1 MVKDLQ
7 IIEETHLGE
16 NEITLLHLYFMKKL
30 LFPIMVVTM
39 ILAMV
44 GCGSSK
50 QVAYWQNIDSISLAA
65 SKGLYDAKIMP
76 KDELTI
82 LVQTTDPLT
91 SEPFNLRSTGQ
102 TNSKSQVT
110 NYLVDNDGMINFP
123 IIGKIHVAGL
133 TKTECE
139 DLIKSKIQ
147 PYLARTE
154 NPLVSVRMSSYRITV
169 IGEVNRPGVIP
180 VATEK
185 ISLVEALAEAGDI
198 TIFGK
203 RDNILLVREDKTG
216 EKHKIRL
223 NMNDANLI
231 NSPYYYLQQNDIIY
245 VEPQKMKARNTFF
258 GSNTSIFYSVIGITT
273 SLVSLLIT
281 ILR

>member
-1 MVKDLQ
+1 
-7 IIEETHLGE
+7 
-16 NEITLLHLYFMKKL
+16 
-30 LFPIMVVTM
+30 MVVTM

-123 IIGKIHVAGL
+123 IIGK
-133 TKTECE
+133 
-139 DLIKSKIQ
+139 S
-147 PYLARTE
+147 
-154 NPLVSVRMSSYRITV
+154 MSQ
-169 IGEVNRPGVIP
+169 
-180 VATEK
+180 
-185 ISLVEALAEAGDI
+185 D
-198 TIFGK
+198 
-203 RDNILLVREDKTG
+203 
-216 EKHKIRL
+216 
-223 NMNDANLI
+223 
-231 NSPYYYLQQNDIIY
+231 
-245 VEPQKMKARNTFF
+245 
-258 GSNTSIFYSVIGITT
+258 
-273 SLVSLLIT
+273 
-281 ILR
+281 

>member
-1 MVKDLQ
+1 
-7 IIEETHLGE
+7 
-16 NEITLLHLYFMKKL
+16 
-30 LFPIMVVTM
+30 MVVTV
-39 ILAMV
+39 ILMMV

-65 SKGLYDAKIMP
+65 SKGLFNAKIMP

-102 TNSKSQVT
+102 ISSKNQIT
-110 NYLVDNDGMINFP
+110 GYLVDNDGMINFP
-123 IIGKIHVAGL
+123 IVGKIHVAGL

-154 NPLVSVRMSSYRITV
+154 NPLVSVRTSSYRITV
-169 IGEVNRPGVIP
+169 IGEVNKPGVIP
-180 VATEK
+180 VTTEK
-185 ISLVEALAEAGDI
+185 ISLVEALAEAGDM
-198 TIFGK
+198 TVYGK
-203 RDNILLVREDKTG
+203 RDNILLVREDKSG
-216 EKHKIRL
+216 EKHKVRL
-223 NMNDANLI
+223 NMNDANII
-231 NSPYYYLQQNDIIY
+231 NSPYYYLQQNDIVY
-245 VEPQKMKARNTFF
+245 VEPHKVKARNTFF

-273 SLVSLLIT
+273 SLASLLIT

>member
-1 MVKDLQ
+1 
-7 IIEETHLGE
+7 
-16 NEITLLHLYFMKKL
+16 
-30 LFPIMVVTM
+30 MVVTV
-39 ILAMV
+39 ILMMV

-65 SKGLYDAKIMP
+65 SKGLFDAKIMP

-102 TNSKSQVT
+102 TTSKNQIT
-110 NYLVDNDGMINFP
+110 GYLVDNDGMINFP
-123 IIGKIHVAGL
+123 IVGKIHVAGL

-154 NPLVSVRMSSYRITV
+154 NPLVSVRTSSYRITV
-169 IGEVNRPGVIP
+169 IGEVNKPGVIP

-185 ISLVEALAEAGDI
+185 ISLVEALAEAGDM
-198 TIFGK
+198 TVYGK
-203 RDNILLVREDKTG
+203 RDNILLVREDKSG
-216 EKHKIRL
+216 EKHKVRL
-223 NMNDANLI
+223 NMNDANII
-231 NSPYYYLQQNDIIY
+231 NSPYYYLQQNDIVY
-245 VEPQKMKARNTFF
+245 VEPHKVKARNTFF

-273 SLVSLLIT
+273 SLASLLIT

>member
-1 MVKDLQ
+1 
-7 IIEETHLGE
+7 
-16 NEITLLHLYFMKKL
+16 
-30 LFPIMVVTM
+30 MVVTM
-39 ILAMV
+39 ILMMV

-65 SKGLYDAKIMP
+65 SKGLFDAKIMP

-102 TNSKSQVT
+102 TSSKNQIIG
-110 NYLVDNDGMINFP
+110 YLVDNDGMINFP
-123 IIGKIHVAGL
+123 IVGKIHVAGL

-154 NPLVSVRMSSYRITV
+154 NPLVSVRTSSYRITV

-180 VATEK
+180 VSTEK
-185 ISLVEALAEAGDI
+185 ISLVEALAEAGDM
-198 TIFGK
+198 TVYGK
-203 RDNILLVREDKTG
+203 RDNILLVREDKSG
-216 EKHKIRL
+216 EKHKVRL
-223 NMNDANLI
+223 NMNDANII
-231 NSPYYYLQQNDIIY
+231 NSPYYYLQQNDIVY
-245 VEPQKMKARNTFF
+245 VEPHKVKARNTFF

-273 SLVSLLIT
+273 SLASLLIT
-281 ILR
+281 VLR

>member
-1 MVKDLQ
+1 
-7 IIEETHLGE
+7 
-16 NEITLLHLYFMKKL
+16 MKKL
-30 LFPIMVVTM
+30 LLPIMVVTM
-39 ILAMV
+39 ILMMV

-50 QVAYWQNIDSISLAA
+50 EVAYWQNIDSISLAA

-102 TNSKSQVT
+102 TSSKNQIT
-110 NYLVDNDGMINFP
+110 GYLVDNDGMINFP
-123 IIGKIHVAGL
+123 IVGKIHVAGL

-154 NPLVSVRMSSYRITV
+154 NPLVSVRTSSYRITV

-185 ISLVEALAEAGDI
+185 ISLVEALAEAGDM
-198 TIFGK
+198 TIYGK
-203 RDNILLVREDKTG
+203 RDNVLLVREDKSG
-216 EKHKIRL
+216 EKHKVRL
-223 NMNDANLI
+223 NMNDANII
-231 NSPYYYLQQNDIIY
+231 NSPYYYLQQNDIVY
-245 VEPQKMKARNTFF
+245 VEPHKVKARNTFF

>member
-1 MVKDLQ
+1 
-7 IIEETHLGE
+7 
-16 NEITLLHLYFMKKL
+16 MKKL
-30 LFPIMVVTM
+30 LLPIMVVTV
-39 ILAMV
+39 ILMMV

-50 QVAYWQNIDSISLAA
+50 EVAYWQNIDSISLAA

-102 TNSKSQVT
+102 TSSKNQIT
-110 NYLVDNDGMINFP
+110 GYLVDNDGMINLP
-123 IIGKIHVAGL
+123 IVGKIHVAGL

-154 NPLVSVRMSSYRITV
+154 NPLVSVRTSSYRITV

-185 ISLVEALAEAGDI
+185 ISLIEALAEAGDM
-198 TIFGK
+198 TIYGK
-203 RDNILLVREDKTG
+203 RDNVLLVREDKSG
-216 EKHKIRL
+216 EKHKVRL
-223 NMNDANLI
+223 NMNDANII
-231 NSPYYYLQQNDIIY
+231 NSPYYYLQQNDIVY
-245 VEPQKMKARNTFF
+245 VEPHKVKARNTFF

>member
-1 MVKDLQ
+1 
-7 IIEETHLGE
+7 
-16 NEITLLHLYFMKKL
+16 MKKL
-30 LFPIMVVTM
+30 LLPIMVVTV
-39 ILAMV
+39 ILMMV

-65 SKGLYDAKIMP
+65 SKGLFDAKIMP

-102 TNSKSQVT
+102 TTSKNQIT
-110 NYLVDNDGMINFP
+110 GYLVDNDGMINFP
-123 IIGKIHVAGL
+123 IVGKIHVAGL

-154 NPLVSVRMSSYRITV
+154 NPLVSVRTSSYRITV
-169 IGEVNRPGVIP
+169 IGEVNKPGVIP

-185 ISLVEALAEAGDI
+185 ISLVEALAEAGDM
-198 TIFGK
+198 TVYGK
-203 RDNILLVREDKTG
+203 RDNILLVREDKSG
-216 EKHKIRL
+216 EKHKVRL
-223 NMNDANLI
+223 NMNDANII
-231 NSPYYYLQQNDIIY
+231 NSPYYYLQQNDIVY
-245 VEPQKMKARNTFF
+245 VEPHKVKARNTFF

-273 SLVSLLIT
+273 SLASLLIT
-281 ILR
+281 VLR

>member
-1 MVKDLQ
+1 
-7 IIEETHLGE
+7 
-16 NEITLLHLYFMKKL
+16 
-30 LFPIMVVTM
+30 MVVTV
-39 ILAMV
+39 ILMMV

-65 SKGLYDAKIMP
+65 SKGLFDAKIMP

-82 LVQTTDPLT
+82 LVQTTDPVT

-102 TNSKSQVT
+102 TSSKNQIT
-110 NYLVDNDGMINFP
+110 GYLVDNDGMINFP
-123 IIGKIHVAGL
+123 IVGKIHVAGL

-154 NPLVSVRMSSYRITV
+154 NPLVSVRTSSYRITV

-180 VATEK
+180 VSTEK
-185 ISLVEALAEAGDI
+185 ISLIEALAEAGDM
-198 TIFGK
+198 TIYGK
-203 RDNILLVREDKTG
+203 RDNVLLVREDKSG
-216 EKHKIRL
+216 EKHKVRL
-223 NMNDANLI
+223 NMNDANII
-231 NSPYYYLQQNDIIY
+231 NSPYYYLQQNDIVY
-245 VEPQKMKARNTFF
+245 VEPHKVKARNTFF

>member
-1 MVKDLQ
+1 
-7 IIEETHLGE
+7 
-16 NEITLLHLYFMKKL
+16 
-30 LFPIMVVTM
+30 MVVTM
-39 ILAMV
+39 ILMMV

-50 QVAYWQNIDSISLAA
+50 EVAYWQNIDSISLAA

-102 TNSKSQVT
+102 TSSKNQIT
-110 NYLVDNDGMINFP
+110 GYLVDNNGMINFP
-123 IIGKIHVAGL
+123 IVGKIHVAGL

-154 NPLVSVRMSSYRITV
+154 NPLVSVRTSSYRITV

-185 ISLVEALAEAGDI
+185 ISLIEALAEAGDM
-198 TIFGK
+198 TIYGK
-203 RDNILLVREDKTG
+203 RDNVLLVREDKSG
-216 EKHKIRL
+216 EKHKVRL
-223 NMNDANLI
+223 NMNDANII
-231 NSPYYYLQQNDIIY
+231 NSPYYYLQQNDIVY
-245 VEPQKMKARNTFF
+245 VEPHKVKARNTFF

-281 ILR
+281 VLR

>member
-1 MVKDLQ
+1 
-7 IIEETHLGE
+7 
-16 NEITLLHLYFMKKL
+16 
-30 LFPIMVVTM
+30 MVVTM
-39 ILAMV
+39 ILMMV

-50 QVAYWQNIDSISLAA
+50 EVAYWQNIDSISLAA
-65 SKGLYDAKIMP
+65 SKGLFDAKIMP

-102 TNSKSQVT
+102 TSSKNQIT
-110 NYLVDNDGMINFP
+110 GYLVDNDGMINFP
-123 IIGKIHVAGL
+123 IVGKIHVAGL

-154 NPLVSVRMSSYRITV
+154 NPLVSVRTSSYRITV

-185 ISLVEALAEAGDI
+185 ISLIEALAEAGDM
-198 TIFGK
+198 TIYGK
-203 RDNILLVREDKTG
+203 RDNVLLVREDKSG
-216 EKHKIRL
+216 EKHKVRL
-223 NMNDANLI
+223 NMNDANII
-231 NSPYYYLQQNDIIY
+231 NSPYYYLQQNDIVY
-245 VEPQKMKARNTFF
+245 VEPHKVKARNTFF

-273 SLVSLLIT
+273 SLASLLIT

>member
-1 MVKDLQ
+1 
-7 IIEETHLGE
+7 
-16 NEITLLHLYFMKKL
+16 
-30 LFPIMVVTM
+30 MVVTM
-39 ILAMV
+39 ILMMV

-50 QVAYWQNIDSISLAA
+50 EVAYWQNIDSISLAA

-102 TNSKSQVT
+102 TSSKNQIT
-110 NYLVDNDGMINFP
+110 GYLVDNDGMINFP
-123 IIGKIHVAGL
+123 IVGKIHVAGL

-154 NPLVSVRMSSYRITV
+154 NPLVSVRTSSYRITV

-185 ISLVEALAEAGDI
+185 ISLVEALAEAGDM
-198 TIFGK
+198 TIYGK
-203 RDNILLVREDKTG
+203 RDNVLLVREDKSG
-216 EKHKIRL
+216 EKHKVRL
-223 NMNDANLI
+223 NMNDANII
-231 NSPYYYLQQNDIIY
+231 NSPYYYLQQNDIVY
-245 VEPQKMKARNTFF
+245 VEPHKVKARNTFF

-281 ILR
+281 VLR

>member
-1 MVKDLQ
+1 
-7 IIEETHLGE
+7 
-16 NEITLLHLYFMKKL
+16 
-30 LFPIMVVTM
+30 MVVTV
-39 ILAMV
+39 ILMMV

-65 SKGLYDAKIMP
+65 SKGLFDAKIMP

-102 TNSKSQVT
+102 TSSKNQIT
-110 NYLVDNDGMINFP
+110 GYLVDNDGMINFP
-123 IIGKIHVAGL
+123 IVGKIHVAGL

-154 NPLVSVRMSSYRITV
+154 SPLVSVRTSSYRITV

-185 ISLVEALAEAGDI
+185 ISLVEALAEAGDM
-198 TIFGK
+198 TIYGK
-203 RDNILLVREDKTG
+203 RDNVLLVREDKSG
-216 EKHKIRL
+216 EKHKVRL
-223 NMNDANLI
+223 NMNDANII
-231 NSPYYYLQQNDIIY
+231 NSPYYYLQQNDIVY
-245 VEPQKMKARNTFF
+245 VEPHKVKARNTFF

-281 ILR
+281 VLR

>member
-1 MVKDLQ
+1 
-7 IIEETHLGE
+7 
-16 NEITLLHLYFMKKL
+16 
-30 LFPIMVVTM
+30 MVVTM
-39 ILAMV
+39 ILMMV

-50 QVAYWQNIDSISLAA
+50 EVAYWQNIDSISLAA

-102 TNSKSQVT
+102 TSSKNQIT
-110 NYLVDNDGMINFP
+110 GYLVDNDGMINFP
-123 IIGKIHVAGL
+123 IVGKIHVAGL

-154 NPLVSVRMSSYRITV
+154 NPLVSVRTSSYRITV

-185 ISLVEALAEAGDI
+185 ISLIEALAEAGDM
-198 TIFGK
+198 TIYGK
-203 RDNILLVREDKTG
+203 RDNVLLVREDKSG
-216 EKHKIRL
+216 EKHKVRL
-223 NMNDANLI
+223 NMNDANII
-231 NSPYYYLQQNDIIY
+231 NSPYYYLQQNDIVY
-245 VEPQKMKARNTFF
+245 VEPHKVKARNTFF

-281 ILR
+281 VLR

>member
-1 MVKDLQ
+1 
-7 IIEETHLGE
+7 
-16 NEITLLHLYFMKKL
+16 MKKL
-30 LFPIMVVTM
+30 LLPIMVVTM
-39 ILAMV
+39 ILMMV

-50 QVAYWQNIDSISLAA
+50 EVAYWQNIDSISLAA

-102 TNSKSQVT
+102 TSSKNQIT
-110 NYLVDNDGMINFP
+110 GYLVDNDGMINFP
-123 IIGKIHVAGL
+123 IVGKIHVAGL

-154 NPLVSVRMSSYRITV
+154 NPLVSVRTSSYRITV

-185 ISLVEALAEAGDI
+185 ISLIEALAEAGDM
-198 TIFGK
+198 TIYGK
-203 RDNILLVREDKTG
+203 RDNVLLVREDKSG
-216 EKHKIRL
+216 EKHKVRL
-223 NMNDANLI
+223 NMNDANII
-231 NSPYYYLQQNDIIY
+231 NSPYYYLQQNDIVY
-245 VEPQKMKARNTFF
+245 VEPHKVKARNTFF

>member
-1 MVKDLQ
+1 
-7 IIEETHLGE
+7 
-16 NEITLLHLYFMKKL
+16 MKKL
-30 LFPIMVVTM
+30 LLPIMVVTV
-39 ILAMV
+39 ILMMV

-65 SKGLYDAKIMP
+65 SKGLFDAKIMP

-102 TNSKSQVT
+102 TSSKNQIT
-110 NYLVDNDGMINFP
+110 GYLVDNDGMINFP
-123 IIGKIHVAGL
+123 IVGKIHVAGL

-154 NPLVSVRMSSYRITV
+154 NPLVSVRTSSYRITV

-185 ISLVEALAEAGDI
+185 ISLVEALAEAGDM
-198 TIFGK
+198 TIYGK
-203 RDNILLVREDKTG
+203 RDNVLLVREDKSG
-216 EKHKIRL
+216 EKHKVRL
-223 NMNDANLI
+223 NMNDANII
-231 NSPYYYLQQNDIIY
+231 NSPYYYLQQNDIVY
-245 VEPQKMKARNTFF
+245 VEPHKVKARNTFF

-281 ILR
+281 VLR

>member
-1 MVKDLQ
+1 
-7 IIEETHLGE
+7 
-16 NEITLLHLYFMKKL
+16 
-30 LFPIMVVTM
+30 MVVTV
-39 ILAMV
+39 ILMMV

-50 QVAYWQNIDSISLAA
+50 EVAYWQNIDSISLAA

-102 TNSKSQVT
+102 TSNKDQIIG
-110 NYLVDNDGMINFP
+110 YLVDNDGMINFP
-123 IIGKIHVAGL
+123 IVGKIHVAGL

-154 NPLVSVRMSSYRITV
+154 NPLVSVRTSSYRITV

-185 ISLVEALAEAGDI
+185 ISLIEALAEAGDM
-198 TIFGK
+198 TIYGK
-203 RDNILLVREDKTG
+203 RDNVLLVREDKSG
-216 EKHKIRL
+216 EKHKVRL
-223 NMNDANLI
+223 NMNDANII
-231 NSPYYYLQQNDIIY
+231 NSPYYYLQQNDIVY
-245 VEPQKMKARNTFF
+245 VEPHKVKARNTFF

-281 ILR
+281 VLR

>member
-1 MVKDLQ
+1 
-7 IIEETHLGE
+7 
-16 NEITLLHLYFMKKL
+16 MKKL
-30 LFPIMVVTM
+30 LLPIMVVTM
-39 ILAMV
+39 ILMMV

-50 QVAYWQNIDSISLAA
+50 EVAYWQNIDSISLAA

-102 TNSKSQVT
+102 TSSKNQIT
-110 NYLVDNDGMINFP
+110 GYLVDNDGMINFP
-123 IIGKIHVAGL
+123 IVGKIHVAGL

-139 DLIKSKIQ
+139 DLIKGKIQ

-154 NPLVSVRMSSYRITV
+154 NPLVSIRTSSYRITV

-185 ISLVEALAEAGDI
+185 ISLIEALAEAGDM
-198 TIFGK
+198 TIYGK
-203 RDNILLVREDKTG
+203 RDNVLLVREDKSG
-216 EKHKIRL
+216 EKHKVRL
-223 NMNDANLI
+223 NMNDANII
-231 NSPYYYLQQNDIIY
+231 NSPYYYLQQNDIVY
-245 VEPQKMKARNTFF
+245 VEPHKVKARNTFF

-281 ILR
+281 VLR

>member
-1 MVKDLQ
+1 
-7 IIEETHLGE
+7 
-16 NEITLLHLYFMKKL
+16 MKKL
-30 LFPIMVVTM
+30 LFPIMVVTV
-39 ILAMV
+39 ILMMV

-50 QVAYWQNIDSISLAA
+50 EVAYWQNIDSISLAA

-102 TNSKSQVT
+102 TSNKDQIT
-110 NYLVDNDGMINFP
+110 GYLVDNDGMINFP
-123 IIGKIHVAGL
+123 IVGKIHVAGL

-154 NPLVSVRMSSYRITV
+154 NPLVSVRTSSYRITV

-185 ISLVEALAEAGDI
+185 ISLIEALAEAGDM
-198 TIFGK
+198 TIYGK
-203 RDNILLVREDKTG
+203 RNNVLLVREDKSG
-216 EKHKIRL
+216 EKHKVRL
-223 NMNDANLI
+223 NMNDANII

-245 VEPQKMKARNTFF
+245 VEPHKVKARNTFF

-281 ILR
+281 VLR

>member
-1 MVKDLQ
+1 
-7 IIEETHLGE
+7 
-16 NEITLLHLYFMKKL
+16 
-30 LFPIMVVTM
+30 MVVTV
-39 ILAMV
+39 ILMMV

-65 SKGLYDAKIMP
+65 SKGLFDAKIMP

-102 TNSKSQVT
+102 TSSKNQIT
-110 NYLVDNDGMINFP
+110 GYLVDNDGMINFP
-123 IIGKIHVAGL
+123 IVGKIHVAGL

-154 NPLVSVRMSSYRITV
+154 NPLVSVRTSSYRITV

-185 ISLVEALAEAGDI
+185 ISLVEALAEAGDM
-198 TIFGK
+198 TIYGK
-203 RDNILLVREDKTG
+203 RDNVLLVREDKSG
-216 EKHKIRL
+216 EKHKVRL
-223 NMNDANLI
+223 NMNDANII
-231 NSPYYYLQQNDIIY
+231 NSPYYYLQQNDIVY
-245 VEPQKMKARNTFF
+245 VEPHKVKVRNTFF

-281 ILR
+281 VLR

>member
-1 MVKDLQ
+1 
-7 IIEETHLGE
+7 
-16 NEITLLHLYFMKKL
+16 MKKL
-30 LFPIMVVTM
+30 LLPIMVVTV
-39 ILAMV
+39 ILMMV

-50 QVAYWQNIDSISLAA
+50 EVAYWQNIDSISLAA

-102 TNSKSQVT
+102 TSSKDQIT
-110 NYLVDNDGMINFP
+110 GYLVDNDGMINFP
-123 IIGKIHVAGL
+123 IVGKIHVAGL

-154 NPLVSVRMSSYRITV
+154 NPLISVRTSSYRITV

-185 ISLVEALAEAGDI
+185 ISLIEALAEAGDM
-198 TIFGK
+198 TIYGK
-203 RDNILLVREDKTG
+203 RDNVLLVREDKSG
-216 EKHKIRL
+216 EKHKVRL
-223 NMNDANLI
+223 NMNDANII
-231 NSPYYYLQQNDIIY
+231 NSPYYYLQQNDIVY
-245 VEPQKMKARNTFF
+245 VEPHKVKARNTFF

-281 ILR
+281 VLR

>member
-1 MVKDLQ
+1 
-7 IIEETHLGE
+7 
-16 NEITLLHLYFMKKL
+16 
-30 LFPIMVVTM
+30 MVVTV
-39 ILAMV
+39 ILMMV

-65 SKGLYDAKIMP
+65 SKGLFDAKIMP

-102 TNSKSQVT
+102 TSSKNQIT
-110 NYLVDNDGMINFP
+110 GYLVDNDGMINFP
-123 IIGKIHVAGL
+123 IVGKIHVAGL

-154 NPLVSVRMSSYRITV
+154 NPLVSVRTSSYRITV
-169 IGEVNRPGVIP
+169 IGEVNKPGVIP

-185 ISLVEALAEAGDI
+185 ISLVEALAEAGDM
-198 TIFGK
+198 TVYGK
-203 RDNILLVREDKTG
+203 RDNVLLVREDKSG
-216 EKHKIRL
+216 EKHKVRL
-223 NMNDANLI
+223 NMNDANII
-231 NSPYYYLQQNDIIY
+231 NSPYYYLQQNDIVY
-245 VEPQKMKARNTFF
+245 VEPHKVKARNTFF

-273 SLVSLLIT
+273 SLASLLIT

>member
-1 MVKDLQ
+1 
-7 IIEETHLGE
+7 
-16 NEITLLHLYFMKKL
+16 
-30 LFPIMVVTM
+30 MVVTV
-39 ILAMV
+39 ILMMV

-50 QVAYWQNIDSISLAA
+50 QVAYWQNIDSISLTA

-102 TNSKSQVT
+102 TSSKNQIT
-110 NYLVDNDGMINFP
+110 GYLVDNDGMINFP
-123 IIGKIHVAGL
+123 IVGKIHVAGL

-154 NPLVSVRMSSYRITV
+154 NPLVSVRTSSYRITV

-185 ISLVEALAEAGDI
+185 ISLIEALAEAGDM
-198 TIFGK
+198 TIYGK
-203 RDNILLVREDKTG
+203 RDNVLLVREDKSG
-216 EKHKIRL
+216 EKHKVRL
-223 NMNDANLI
+223 NMNDANII
-231 NSPYYYLQQNDIIY
+231 NSPYYYLQQNDIVY
-245 VEPQKMKARNTFF
+245 VEPHKVKARNTFF

-273 SLVSLLIT
+273 SLASLLIT

>member
-1 MVKDLQ
+1 
-7 IIEETHLGE
+7 
-16 NEITLLHLYFMKKL
+16 
-30 LFPIMVVTM
+30 MVVTV
-39 ILAMV
+39 ILMMV

-50 QVAYWQNIDSISLAA
+50 EVAYWQNIDSISLAA

-102 TNSKSQVT
+102 TSSKNQIT
-110 NYLVDNDGMINFP
+110 GYLVDNDGMINLP
-123 IIGKIHVAGL
+123 IVGKIHVAGL

-154 NPLVSVRMSSYRITV
+154 NPLVSVRTSSYRITV

-185 ISLVEALAEAGDI
+185 ISLVEALAEAGDM
-198 TIFGK
+198 TIYGK
-203 RDNILLVREDKTG
+203 RDNVLLVREDKSG
-216 EKHKIRL
+216 EKHKVRL
-223 NMNDANLI
+223 NMNDANII
-231 NSPYYYLQQNDIIY
+231 NSPYYYLQQNDIVY
-245 VEPQKMKARNTFF
+245 VEPHKVKARNTFF

>member
-1 MVKDLQ
+1 
-7 IIEETHLGE
+7 
-16 NEITLLHLYFMKKL
+16 
-30 LFPIMVVTM
+30 MVVTV
-39 ILAMV
+39 ILMMV

-102 TNSKSQVT
+102 TSNKDQIT
-110 NYLVDNDGMINFP
+110 GYLVDNDGMINFP
-123 IIGKIHVAGL
+123 IVGKIHVAGL

-154 NPLVSVRMSSYRITV
+154 NPLVSVRTSSYRITV

-185 ISLVEALAEAGDI
+185 ISLIEALAEAGDM
-198 TIFGK
+198 TIYGK
-203 RDNILLVREDKTG
+203 RNNVLLVREDKSG
-216 EKHKIRL
+216 EKHKVRL
-223 NMNDANLI
+223 NMNDANII
-231 NSPYYYLQQNDIIY
+231 NSPYYYLQQNDIVY
-245 VEPQKMKARNTFF
+245 VEPHKVKARNTFF

-281 ILR
+281 VLR

>member
-1 MVKDLQ
+1 
-7 IIEETHLGE
+7 
-16 NEITLLHLYFMKKL
+16 
-30 LFPIMVVTM
+30 MVVTV
-39 ILAMV
+39 ILMMV

-65 SKGLYDAKIMP
+65 SKGLFDAKIMP

-102 TNSKSQVT
+102 TSSKNQIT
-110 NYLVDNDGMINFP
+110 GYLVDNDGMINFP
-123 IIGKIHVAGL
+123 IVGKIHVAGL

-154 NPLVSVRMSSYRITV
+154 NPLVSVRTSSYRITV
-169 IGEVNRPGVIP
+169 IGEVNKPGVIP

-185 ISLVEALAEAGDI
+185 ISLIEALAEAGDM
-198 TIFGK
+198 TIYGK
-203 RDNILLVREDKTG
+203 RDNVLLVREDKSG
-216 EKHKIRL
+216 EKHKVRL
-223 NMNDANLI
+223 NMNDANII
-231 NSPYYYLQQNDIIY
+231 NSPYYYLQQNDIVY
-245 VEPQKMKARNTFF
+245 VEPHKVKARNTFF

-281 ILR
+281 VLR

>member
-1 MVKDLQ
+1 
-7 IIEETHLGE
+7 
-16 NEITLLHLYFMKKL
+16 MKKL
-30 LFPIMVVTM
+30 LLPIMVVTM
-39 ILAMV
+39 ILMMV

-50 QVAYWQNIDSISLAA
+50 EVAYWQNIDSISLAA

-102 TNSKSQVT
+102 TSSKNQIT
-110 NYLVDNDGMINFP
+110 GYLVDNDGMINFP
-123 IIGKIHVAGL
+123 IVGKIHVAGL

-154 NPLVSVRMSSYRITV
+154 NPLVSVRTSSYRITV

-185 ISLVEALAEAGDI
+185 ISLVEALAEAGDM
-198 TIFGK
+198 TIYGK
-203 RDNILLVREDKTG
+203 RDNVLLVREDKSG
-216 EKHKIRL
+216 EKHKVRL
-223 NMNDANLI
+223 NMNDANII
-231 NSPYYYLQQNDIIY
+231 NSPYYYLQQNDIVY
-245 VEPQKMKARNTFF
+245 VEPHKVKARNTFF

-281 ILR
+281 VLR

>member
-1 MVKDLQ
+1 
-7 IIEETHLGE
+7 
-16 NEITLLHLYFMKKL
+16 
-30 LFPIMVVTM
+30 MVVTV
-39 ILAMV
+39 ILMMV

-65 SKGLYDAKIMP
+65 SKGLFDAKIMP

-102 TNSKSQVT
+102 ISSKNQITGS
-110 NYLVDNDGMINFP
+110 LVDNDGMINFP
-123 IIGKIHVAGL
+123 IVGKIHVAGL

-154 NPLVSVRMSSYRITV
+154 NPLVSVRTSSYRITV

-180 VATEK
+180 VSTEK
-185 ISLVEALAEAGDI
+185 ISLIEALAEAGDM
-198 TIFGK
+198 TIYGK
-203 RDNILLVREDKTG
+203 RDNVLLVREDKSG
-216 EKHKIRL
+216 EKHKVRL
-223 NMNDANLI
+223 NMNDANII
-231 NSPYYYLQQNDIIY
+231 NSPYYYLQQNDIVY
-245 VEPQKMKARNTFF
+245 VEPHKVKARNTFF

-273 SLVSLLIT
+273 SLASLLIT

>member
-1 MVKDLQ
+1 
-7 IIEETHLGE
+7 
-16 NEITLLHLYFMKKL
+16 MKKL
-30 LFPIMVVTM
+30 LLPIMVVTV
-39 ILAMV
+39 ILMMV

-50 QVAYWQNIDSISLAA
+50 EVAYWQNIDSISLAA

-102 TNSKSQVT
+102 TSSKNQIT
-110 NYLVDNDGMINFP
+110 GYLVDNDGMINFP
-123 IIGKIHVAGL
+123 IVGKIHVAGL

-154 NPLVSVRMSSYRITV
+154 NPLVSVRTSSYRITV
-169 IGEVNRPGVIP
+169 IGEVNKPGVIP

-185 ISLVEALAEAGDI
+185 ISLIEALAEAGDM
-198 TIFGK
+198 TIYGK
-203 RDNILLVREDKTG
+203 RDNVLLVREDKSG
-216 EKHKIRL
+216 EKHKVRL
-223 NMNDANLI
+223 NMNDANII
-231 NSPYYYLQQNDIIY
+231 NSPYYYLQQNDIVY
-245 VEPQKMKARNTFF
+245 VEPHKVKARNTFF

-281 ILR
+281 VLR

>member
-1 MVKDLQ
+1 
-7 IIEETHLGE
+7 
-16 NEITLLHLYFMKKL
+16 MKKL

-39 ILAMV
+39 ILMMV

-50 QVAYWQNIDSISLAA
+50 EVAYWQNIDSISLAA

-102 TNSKSQVT
+102 TSSKNQIT
-110 NYLVDNDGMINFP
+110 GYLVDNDGMINFP
-123 IIGKIHVAGL
+123 IVGKIHVAGL

-154 NPLVSVRMSSYRITV
+154 NPLVSVRTSSYRITV

-180 VATEK
+180 VSTEK
-185 ISLVEALAEAGDI
+185 ISLIEALAEAGDM
-198 TIFGK
+198 TIYGK
-203 RDNILLVREDKTG
+203 RDNVLLVREDKSG
-216 EKHKIRL
+216 EKHKVRL
-223 NMNDANLI
+223 NMNDANII
-231 NSPYYYLQQNDIIY
+231 NSPYYYLQQNDIVY
-245 VEPQKMKARNTFF
+245 VEPHKVKARNTFF

>member
-1 MVKDLQ
+1 
-7 IIEETHLGE
+7 
-16 NEITLLHLYFMKKL
+16 
-30 LFPIMVVTM
+30 MVVTM
-39 ILAMV
+39 ILMMV

-50 QVAYWQNIDSISLAA
+50 EVAYWQNIDSISLAA

-91 SEPFNLRSTGQ
+91 SEPFNLRLTGQ
-102 TNSKSQVT
+102 TSSKNQIT
-110 NYLVDNDGMINFP
+110 GYLVDNDGIINFP
-123 IIGKIHVAGL
+123 IVGKIHVAGL

-154 NPLVSVRMSSYRITV
+154 NPLVSVRTSSYRITV

-180 VATEK
+180 VSTEK
-185 ISLVEALAEAGDI
+185 ISLIEALAEAGDM
-198 TIFGK
+198 TIYGK
-203 RDNILLVREDKTG
+203 RDNVLLVREDKSG
-216 EKHKIRL
+216 EKHKVRL
-223 NMNDANLI
+223 NMNDANII
-231 NSPYYYLQQNDIIY
+231 NSPYYYLQQNDIVY
-245 VEPQKMKARNTFF
+245 VEPHKVKARNTFF

-281 ILR
+281 VLR

>member
-1 MVKDLQ
+1 
-7 IIEETHLGE
+7 
-16 NEITLLHLYFMKKL
+16 
-30 LFPIMVVTM
+30 M
-39 ILAMV
+39 ILMMV

-50 QVAYWQNIDSISLAA
+50 EVAYWQNIDSISLAA

-102 TNSKSQVT
+102 TSNKDQIT
-110 NYLVDNDGMINFP
+110 GYLVDNDGMINFP
-123 IIGKIHVAGL
+123 IVGKIHVAGL

-154 NPLVSVRMSSYRITV
+154 NPLVSVRTSSYRITV

-180 VATEK
+180 VSTEK
-185 ISLVEALAEAGDI
+185 ISLIEALAEAGDM
-198 TIFGK
+198 TIYGK
-203 RDNILLVREDKTG
+203 RDNVLLVREDKSG
-216 EKHKIRL
+216 EKHKVRL
-223 NMNDANLI
+223 NMNDANII
-231 NSPYYYLQQNDIIY
+231 NSPYYYLQQNDIVY
-245 VEPQKMKARNTFF
+245 VEPHKVKARNTFF

-281 ILR
+281 VLR